1 MASFT
6 AHYTLHITPC
16 TVHPAQCTLHCTLHI
31 ACTMHHGRLPGHLC
45 PLPHQAPRL
54 WPRLTALVQSA
65 PAAFIEAMDRSVSA
79 FSGGGVQGAGAP
91 HGAGGQGSSA
101 GGPCWA
107 QTPAQGR
114 STELPGTSYRGRQ
127 PSAALTW
134 THGEGAGALT
144 GQGMPAN

>member
-54 WPRLTALVQSA
+54 WPRLTALVRSA
-65 PAAFIEAMDRSVSA
+65 PAAFIEATERSVSA
-79 FSGGGVQGAGAP
+79 FSGEEGVCRKLEHLMGPGARGAVLEGPAGLKHPHRGGVQSCLGP
-91 HGAGGQGSSA
+91 PTEGGSPVQHLL
-101 GGPCWA
+101 GPM
-107 QTPAQGR
+107 GK
-114 STELPGTSYRGRQ
+114 ELER
-127 PSAALTW
+127 
-134 THGEGAGALT
+134 
-144 GQGMPAN
+144 